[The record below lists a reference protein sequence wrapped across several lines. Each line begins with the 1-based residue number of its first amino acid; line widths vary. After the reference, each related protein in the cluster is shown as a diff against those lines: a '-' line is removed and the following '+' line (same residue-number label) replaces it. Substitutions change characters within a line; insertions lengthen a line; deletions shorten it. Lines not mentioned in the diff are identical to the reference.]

1 MRIRYLPTAVALGA
15 FLAGSYVICSVWD
28 GLFPD
33 SAMHSAW
40 EALLPGFSWWS
51 FGSFLLGLVET
62 FAYGFWLALVVP
74 LVRLAHGLMS
84 HTEGVPVAVHRRA
97 A

>member
-15 FLAGSYVICSVWD
+15 FLAGSYVVCSVWD
-28 GLFPD
+28 GLFP
-33 SAMHSAW
+33 SWAMHTAW
-40 EALLPGFSWWS
+40 EPLLPGFSWWS
-51 FGSFLLGLVET
+51 FGSFLLGLVES

-74 LVRLAHGLMS
+74 LVRLAHRLTTR
-84 HTEGVPVAVHRRA
+84 TEGVPVTVHRRA